1 MSLDLLI
8 NIDASGMSSAL
19 QKYANIKYK
28 KKYPFGALWTTC
40 QNNNELF
47 QGDILQQYYYQSKI
61 MIGIMPTGK
70 SLENLEE
77 IAFFGACQIILI
89 NNGKTHL

>member
-1 MSLDLLI
+1 
-8 NIDASGMSSAL
+8 MSSAL

-47 QGDILQQYYYQSKI
+47 QEDILQQYYYQSKI

-70 SLENLEE
+70 SQENLEE
-77 IAFFGACQIILI
+77 IAFFLEHA
-89 NNGKTHL
+89 K